1 MYSLK
6 EERIS
11 KITPFSVFADNK
23 RIRNKIIEGKST
35 QETRSGKNLYS
46 SVLNSSSNVTTNNSD
61 LIIDFSKDIDAYARL
76 TFKKE
81 VGKTYT
87 FVFDGSGMAD
97 GESVT
102 FYLENSDQIFNFKN
116 GKNVWVQSA
125 IKENSYFGLDDRDRS
140 NISSTITIS
149 NIMILEG
156 EYTEETIPEYE
167 TYGASPSSEFPSE
180 IHSLGDDVNLWNLP
194 YIYELSKHQ
203 EFIQDIPAGTYTLN
217 AEDIISDYSNR
228 WTVLIIFY
236 YEDGTSKNI
245 YIGGTQLKTHTIT
258 LEKDVTRFIIYSNNT
273 WATSQETTTI
283 FKGLKFQKGE
293 IATSYSEYGKGAI
306 GIKRTGVNEL
316 KIIDDLKTY
325 LPLKVNDLTMSLN
338 ENGIFKVTGNN
349 TTTGFTSFEFNTE
362 RTILKKGIS
371 YVSQMTMSLYK
382 VRDNSWVGNKKT
394 ITPDEDMYFNHC
406 YWTTDIQGEIN
417 ETVLPMLVQ
426 GSVLPKTYEPYKGN
440 NYVIPISQPLRS
452 LPNGVKDT
460 IEEDGI
466 HRRVGLYSVSIDHI
480 VTLSNG
486 NVGGVVYP
494 PKKTPTYTSSTTGFM
509 CTKAIA
515 AKTFQEN
522 TAYENPAN
530 IVIVGNSTDTL
541 ETLKEKFDGAELLY
555 ELAEEVIEPFDE
567 EQQAVINSMETFEG
581 INHFSLVGDLETTLT
596 FDYNPQITEE
606 IKRAFKYNI
615 TKAYLEVAAT
625 DKASGFQINEDNYL
639 QSIDFDDCRYIEG
652 EGVIGSCVAKEL
664 QGKFVNVDT
673 SFDIENREIECFI
686 GAETED
692 NITHYL
698 RLGTFIVQKPEND
711 NVKDNTS
718 FDSLDYMIKF
728 NKEYVHR
735 MAKYLKTEDTDI
747 YPEKQYYILN
757 DSGVYEEVIVPHK
770 EEIGNYYE
778 VIDEYTLMQLLKD
791 ICEQCEVKLGTFN
804 FRNADYLVHGNRF
817 DSGVSCRDV
826 LKAIAQAA
834 FSWARINEYNELLL
848 DFETSDTITEEID
861 YNEYYDL
868 SFNDKYG
875 PVNTIVLKNSQAE
888 GENITIKN
896 DDLINSPIGKN
907 LFTNLKWQEQTYAY
921 FGIDDEIY
929 TLSLKLKEGQ
939 TIPSDLYFGFSKKGY
954 YDSSQKIKWII
965 TRGSLT
971 AGVITDDGTGYL
983 NNVTGNEILNYVS
996 VFPTNYKDTLTDYFD
1011 IQLEKG
1017 SAFSGYE
1024 EPILLGPK
1032 ELAISDNPFA
1042 YSEETRK
1049 AIIQAGEAIY
1059 GFKYVPLSVETIGA
1073 AYLNCKDKLKI
1084 KNMQDGDLETYVF
1097 DTRISYQGT
1106 IKSNIETLAMT
1117 DTETKYRYDG
1127 SLTTAQRRTEFRVD
1141 KAEQKITS
1149 LVKATT
1155 EQGEKLTE
1163 AVQDLDGFKRTITDK
1178 TDETAEKVTTIE
1190 EKVDGLI
1197 TSKSVSGGQNLIKNS
1212 VGYFGND
1219 YWQINA
1225 ETEGTVLSENSTD
1238 VKQNSIS
1245 GSALKLQ
1252 AETIYQDIKEIKNGE
1267 YYLSFNYK
1275 KIIDTAI
1282 ATLKVNDLVIDLTQE
1297 NWTEETHLI
1306 NVTSNNIKIEMTTD
1320 LNSSILITDLMLTEG
1335 NLQVSWTQNA
1345 NESYTDTVQ
1354 IGKGVRITATGSDT
1368 EFVAEAS
1375 GITIN
1380 NIETNNPVA
1389 EFTKYGTET
1398 QELVAHKDVKVADSL
1413 LIQKIGNQTWFSSL

>member
-1 MYSLK
+1 MK
-6 EERIS
+6 
-11 KITPFSVFADNK
+11 
-23 RIRNKIIEGKST
+23 
-35 QETRSGKNLYS
+35 
-46 SVLNSSSNVTTNNSD
+46 
-61 LIIDFSKDIDAYARL
+61 
-76 TFKKE
+76 
-81 VGKTYT
+81 
-87 FVFDGSGMAD
+87 
-97 GESVT
+97 
-102 FYLENSDQIFNFKN
+102 
-116 GKNVWVQSA
+116 
-125 IKENSYFGLDDRDRS
+125 
-140 NISSTITIS
+140 
-149 NIMILEG
+149 
-156 EYTEETIPEYE
+156 
-167 TYGASPSSEFPSE
+167 
-180 IHSLGDDVNLWNLP
+180 
-194 YIYELSKHQ
+194 
-203 EFIQDIPAGTYTLN
+203 
-217 AEDIISDYSNR
+217 
-228 WTVLIIFY
+228 
-236 YEDGTSKNI
+236 
-245 YIGGTQLKTHTIT
+245 
-258 LEKDVTRFIIYSNNT
+258 
-273 WATSQETTTI
+273 
-283 FKGLKFQKGE
+283 
-293 IATSYSEYGKGAI
+293 
-306 GIKRTGVNEL
+306 
-316 KIIDDLKTY
+316 
-325 LPLKVNDLTMSLN
+325 
-338 ENGIFKVTGNN
+338 
-349 TTTGFTSFEFNTE
+349 
-362 RTILKKGIS
+362 
-371 YVSQMTMSLYK
+371 
-382 VRDNSWVGNKKT
+382 
-394 ITPDEDMYFNHC
+394 
-406 YWTTDIQGEIN
+406 
-417 ETVLPMLVQ
+417 
-426 GSVLPKTYEPYKGN
+426 
-440 NYVIPISQPLRS
+440 
-452 LPNGVKDT
+452 
-460 IEEDGI
+460 
-466 HRRVGLYSVSIDHI
+466 
-480 VTLSNG
+480 
-486 NVGGVVYP
+486 
-494 PKKTPTYTSSTTGFM
+494 
-509 CTKAIA
+509 
-515 AKTFQEN
+515 
-522 TAYENPAN
+522 
-530 IVIVGNSTDTL
+530 
-541 ETLKEKFDGAELLY
+541 
-555 ELAEEVIEPFDE
+555 
-567 EQQAVINSMETFEG
+567 TFEG
-581 INHFSLVGDLETTLT
+581 LNHFSLVGDLETTLN

-625 DKASGFQINEDNYL
+625 DKSSGFQINEDNYL

-652 EGVIGSCVAKEL
+652 EGIIGSCVAKEL

-673 SFDIENREIECFI
+673 SFDIENRELECFI

-735 MAKYLKTEDTDI
+735 MAKYLKTEDTNI

-770 EEIGNYYE
+770 EEISNYYE
-778 VIDEYTLMQLLKD
+778 IIDEYTLMQLLKD
-791 ICEQCEVKLGTFN
+791 ICEQCKVKLGTFN
-804 FRNADYLVHGNRF
+804 FRNANYLVHGNRF

-848 DFETSDTITEEID
+848 DFETSDTISEEID
-861 YNEYYDL
+861 YNEYYGL
-868 SFNDKYG
+868 NFNDNYG
-875 PVNTIVLKNSQAE
+875 PVNTIVMKESQAE

-896 DDLINSPIGKN
+896 DELI
-907 LFTNLKWQEQTYAY
+907 
-921 FGIDDEIY
+921 
-929 TLSLKLKEGQ
+929 
-939 TIPSDLYFGFSKKGY
+939 
-954 YDSSQKIKWII
+954 KIN
-965 TRGSLT
+965 
-971 AGVITDDGTGYL
+971 GT
-983 NNVTGNEILNYVS
+983 
-996 VFPTNYKDTLTDYFD
+996 
-1011 IQLEKG
+1011 
-1017 SAFSGYE
+1017 
-1024 EPILLGPK
+1024 K
-1032 ELAISDNPFA
+1032 ELAILDNPFA

-1059 GFKYVPLSVETIGA
+1059 GFEYIPVSVETIGA

-1106 IKSNIETLAMT
+1106 LKSNVETLAMT

-1190 EKVDGLI
+1190 EKVDGLV

-1219 YWQINA
+1219 YWQIDT

-1275 KIIDTAI
+1275 KIISAAI
-1282 ATLKVNDLVIDLTQE
+1282 ATLKVNGLIINLTEQ
-1297 NWTEETHLI
+1297 NWKEETHLI

-1320 LNSSILITDLMLTEG
+1320 LSSSILITDLMLTEG
-1335 NLQVSWTQNA
+1335 NLKVSWTQNN

-1375 GITIN
+1375 GIIIN
-1380 NIETNNPVA
+1380 NTESGTKVA

-1398 QELVAHKDVKVADSL
+1398 QELIAHKDVKIADSL